1 MLQSAISKTPTQE
14 PTMGVYQKP
23 KSAGKSSAYVSLR
36 DQIPWLFPIIQ
47 LLEDAKQTV
56 HESFDQLKQKLF
68 ELVLE
73 ASAENLAGV
82 KTPGAQKGPI
92 RWYGSQPG
100 VIALEDRRLR
110 LSKPRLRHKDN
121 GEVAI
126 PAYAILQENQELGAQ
141 LLNTLMRGVST
152 RQYEEVLPAM
162 AEQVGISRSSLSR
175 RVIDASEEALETLQ
189 KRRFDDHDILVIYL
203 DGIVVGGHPL
213 LAAVGVDR
221 LGNKHVLGLKECAQE
236 NATAAQGLLEDL
248 VERGIKPEVQ
258 RLFVIDGSKAL
269 RKAIRT
275 IFGSDQLVQ
284 RCRLHKERNVLEYL
298 PVEMRES
305 ARARIRAAWKLEARQ
320 GMAALEALAQSWEKK
335 HPSAA
340 ASLREGLEEMFTIN
354 RLGLPE
360 QLCRGLSSTNAIEST
375 FSGTRCRIRRV
386 TRWQGGAMALR
397 WAAAALLI
405 TEKHYRR
412 LMGYCHLHLLE
423 AALKKRKVVINLQKK
438 TSMRRKAC

>member
-1 MLQSAISKTPTQE
+1 
-14 PTMGVYQKP
+14 MGVYQKP
-23 KSAGKSSAYVSLR
+23 KSTAKPSANVSLR
-36 DQIPWLFPIIQ
+36 EQMPWLFPLVQ

-82 KTPGAQKGPI
+82 KTPGAQKGSI

-100 VIALEDRRLR
+100 VITLEDRRLR
-110 LSKPRLRHKDN
+110 LSKPRLRHKDH

-175 RVIDASEEALETLQ
+175 RVIDASEEALDELQ
-189 KRRFDDHDILVIYL
+189 KRRFDDLDILVIYL

-221 LGNKHVLGLKECAQE
+221 LGNKHVLGLKESAQE

-275 IFGSDQLVQ
+275 NFGDQLVQ
-284 RCRLHKERNVLEYL
+284 RCRLHKERNVVEYL

-305 ARARIRAAWKLEARQ
+305 ARAKIRVAWKLDARQ
-320 GMAALEALAQSWEKK
+320 GMATLEALAQSWEKK

-354 RLGLPE
+354 RLGLPQ

-375 FSGTRCRIRRV
+375 FSGTRSRIRRV

-405 TEKHYRR
+405 TEKNYKR
-412 LMGYCHLHLLE
+412 LMGYRHLHLLE
-423 AALKKRKVVINLQKK
+423 TALKKRTAAISPKKK
-438 TSMRRKAC
+438 TDMQRKAC